1 MFQKIR
7 VQLATL
13 NAVVFLVMLITCGI
27 GLYVYIEHRLLDRVD
42 DGLREIAA
50 IPMQP
55 LLHPG
60 GRPLD
65 RPAVT
70 IIYDKQGDVLNQTDV
85 QFGESDLE
93 TLRDLQISDVPQTLH
108 LDNHYYRVLT
118 APVTQYQFPQ
128 NTPFFSGLPQ
138 TGMAG
143 QPVQKVQNTVQVV
156 RNIDAE
162 QDVLETLLV
171 VTVLVI
177 VVGGGL
183 IVGAGFFLAGRA
195 LVPIRQAWERQQQFV
210 ADASHELRT
219 PLAVV
224 QSHSELMLRHPDET
238 IQEQSRNV
246 AVVLKET
253 KRMTKLVSDL
263 LTLARTDSN
272 QALLELRPFRLD
284 EVVRDVAEDYTLMAE
299 LQEIELQTN
308 IEDELEMI
316 GDANRIRQLLLILLD
331 NALKYTPEGGR
342 IRLTCRNAG
351 GGMIELIVADTGIGI
366 APDDVARI
374 FDRFYRGDKARTR
387 AEGGSGLGLSIA
399 EWIAEAH
406 HGKIRAESTL
416 HQGTTLTV
424 LLPKDK
430 KE

>member
-7 VQLATL
+7 VQLVTL
-13 NAVVFLVMLITCGI
+13 NAVVFLVLLISCGI
-27 GLYVYIEHRLLDRVD
+27 GLYIYIEHRLLDRVD
-42 DGLREIAA
+42 TNLQEIAA

-55 LLHPG
+55 IIRPT
-60 GRPLD
+60 GRAID

-70 IIYDKQGDVLNQTDV
+70 IIYDKQGDVLQPPDSK
-85 QFGESDLE
+85 FEKA
-93 TLRDLQISDVPQTLH
+93 DLQALQSLKISRDPQTLK
-108 LDNHYYRVLT
+108 LDNHSYRVLT
-118 APVTQYQFPQ
+118 VPVTQIEIP
-128 NTPFFSGLPQ
+128 NSSPFSRGNLS
-138 TGMAG
+138 G
-143 QPVQKVQNTVQVV
+143 QPIQQVTNTLQVV

-162 QDVLETLLV
+162 QDVLDTLFV
-171 VTVLVI
+171 VTIMVI
-177 VVGGGL
+177 VFGSAL
-183 IVGAGFFLAGRA
+183 TVGAGFFLAGRA

-224 QSHSELMLRHPDET
+224 QSHSELMLRHPDDT
-238 IQEQSRNV
+238 IEDQSRNV

-272 QALLELRPFRLD
+272 QALVEGRTFSLD

-299 LQEIELQTN
+299 LQEIELKTN
-308 IEDELEMI
+308 IESSLDFTGDE
-316 GDANRIRQLLLILLD
+316 NRMRQLLVILLD

-342 IRLTCRNAG
+342 IDLTCRNAAMG
-351 GGMIELIVADTGIGI
+351 NIELKISDTGIGI
-366 APDDVARI
+366 APADLPRI

-399 EWIAEAH
+399 QWIVEAH
-406 HGKIRAESTL
+406 HGKIRAESVL

-424 LLPKDK
+424 TLPKVK